1 MHKNSEFVQFHFDWI
16 APKLLCARQRDT
28 RPTRPFSI
36 LFCWVTPCWSVADIF
51 LSKDFELIQCL
62 SDVITNLLCPPVF
75 LYSMYES
82 DRWSCQQCIFNWDVV
97 CVQKL
102 TNSTGLKWNIL
113 SNTTSCSWFCD
124 SVTRTLFNW
133 FSVASLMKTWIRHQ
147 LTISNVLP

>member
-1 MHKNSEFVQFHFDWI
+1 VNLCNSWLNRAKI
-16 APKLLCARQRDT
+16 TLCPPEGHSAH
-28 RPTRPFSI
+28 SAI
-36 LFCWVTPCWSVADIF
+36 LFFLFSHTVLISCWHF

-62 SDVITNLLCPPVF
+62 SDVITNLLCQPVF